1 MLRIFD
7 HIRRPVVE
15 DLKSAEAHIALL
27 NIYPAVGDNVPER
40 FCLCGVFDFQLVDKQ
55 SDGYEIAVG
64 QGGGYVVNLSRHIVH
79 TFNKVLDGH

>member
-1 MLRIFD
+1 MF
-7 HIRRPVVE
+7 P
-15 DLKSAEAHIALL
+15 S
-27 NIYPAVGDNVPER
+27 G